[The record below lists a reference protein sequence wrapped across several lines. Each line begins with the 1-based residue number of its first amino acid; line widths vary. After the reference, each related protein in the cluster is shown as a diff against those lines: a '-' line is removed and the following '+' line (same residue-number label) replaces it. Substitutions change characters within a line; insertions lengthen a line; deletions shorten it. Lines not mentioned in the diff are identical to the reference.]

1 LNDTGIGVATSYDCL
16 IQVSY
21 NFRHWQR
28 SKREVNIK
36 KAASELSGNG
46 CCLSYYS
53 NCCRQVRS
61 RLCASTAESIYGF
74 ALGLLSAWF
83 ASFVSVLGSGLSILI
98 LYQYVFAFVC
108 VHVSCVAL
116 VCRRVFSCV
125 ATRMCF
131 ALMPGLYLCTLVCTD
146 CCIKRVRFRTYLLY
160 DSVMLFA
167 SYYDMNLYPTC
178 TTSYKPR
185 IPVIRLWPLPS
196 SLTPP
201 ECLRQRLLSY

>member
-1 LNDTGIGVATSYDCL
+1 MFS
-16 IQVSY
+16 
-21 NFRHWQR
+21 
-28 SKREVNIK
+28 
-36 KAASELSGNG
+36 
-46 CCLSYYS
+46 
-53 NCCRQVRS
+53 
-61 RLCASTAESIYGF
+61 
-74 ALGLLSAWF
+74 
-83 ASFVSVLGSGLSILI
+83 VSVLGSGLSILI

-108 VHVSCVAL
+108 VQVSCVAL
-116 VCRRVFSCV
+116 VCQRVFSCV

-160 DSVMLFA
+160 DSVMSFA
-167 SYYDMNLYPTC
+167 SYYDMNSYPTC

-201 ECLRQRLLSY
+201 ECLRQRLLSYLITRAAPNHTTNYMTSLVALLAQRNISTMKTVARSQLQMPVCI